1 MRKKRSV
8 KHHSVYVI
16 KLDKA
21 VRRERKFVRAN
32 PRRRFWR
39 PCVYVGL
46 TGLDPVERFA
56 NHKRGYKANRYA
68 RLYGIKLLPRLYA
81 HLNPMSYEEA
91 REMEEKLAGWLRS
104 KGYGVWQH

>member
-1 MRKKRSV
+1 MRKKRPA

-21 VRRERKFVRAN
+21 VTRERKFARAN

-46 TGLDPVERFA
+46 TGLAPVERFA
-56 NHKRGYKANRYA
+56 NHKKGYKANRYA
-68 RLYGIKLLPRLYA
+68 HLYGIKLLPRLYA

-91 REMEEKLAGWLRS
+91 QKMEGNLAGRLRS
-104 KGYGVWQH
+104 KGYAVWQN